1 MKKPTLAS
9 LAAELKVSRQTI
21 SNVINFPDRVRV
33 ETRARVQAAIDRS
46 GYRPSAAARAL
57 RNQRAMALGIRL
69 SPPRTGISGAFMDGF
84 LRELVTAADLRG
96 YRVVVFPASDRD
108 EEVERLVE
116 LRATLAIDAG
126 IITDTWTG
134 DRRPDQLAEEGVTFV
149 AFGRPWAG
157 EDHKAWVDVDGG
169 WGAGEAAR
177 FLRARGHDRIGF
189 VGWSDGSPVGKDRR
203 AGWQQALGLSD
214 DEAASLTVEG
224 EDSVDAGGSGMAQL
238 LRRGATA
245 AVCASDALALGAFI
259 DNAGVTRPD
268 VVGFDDTPVARAIGL
283 PSLRQPAD
291 ELARIVIDKVLAQLS
306 GTDEAGGVLVR
317 PVLETRGH

>member
-1 MKKPTLAS
+1 M
-9 LAAELKVSRQTI
+9 
-21 SNVINFPDRVRV
+21 
-33 ETRARVQAAIDRS
+33 
-46 GYRPSAAARAL
+46 
-57 RNQRAMALGIRL
+57 
-69 SPPRTGISGAFMDGF
+69 
-84 LRELVTAADLRG
+84 
-96 YRVVVFPASDRD
+96 
-108 EEVERLVE
+108 
-116 LRATLAIDAG
+116 
-126 IITDTWTG
+126 
-134 DRRPDQLAEEGVTFV
+134 
-149 AFGRPWAG
+149 
-157 EDHKAWVDVDGG
+157 
-169 WGAGEAAR
+169 
-177 FLRARGHDRIGF
+177 
-189 VGWSDGSPVGKDRR
+189 WSDGSPVGKDRR